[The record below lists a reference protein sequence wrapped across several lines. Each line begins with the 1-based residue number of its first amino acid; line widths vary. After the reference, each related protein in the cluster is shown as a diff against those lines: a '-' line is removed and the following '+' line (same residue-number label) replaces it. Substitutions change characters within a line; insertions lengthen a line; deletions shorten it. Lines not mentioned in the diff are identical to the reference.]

1 MNGRYDVRERFGWL
15 DRELRSRLSE
25 PGNLADWIRL
35 AETLLLKKLETAR
48 ENVIVDRVM
57 QDILRYR
64 GGLGISQLSKE
75 NLISSRQMERLF
87 HEYIGMTP
95 KKLSNLVRYQCL
107 WRDIVHESHFNMMDA
122 VQRYGYTDASHLIRE
137 FERYHSMNIRSA
149 LEMALR

>member
-1 MNGRYDVRERFGWL
+1 M
-15 DRELRSRLSE
+15 
-25 PGNLADWIRL
+25 

-48 ENVIVDRVM
+48 ENVIVDKVM

-107 WRDIVHESHFNMMDA
+107 WRDIVYESHFNMMDA